1 MGLLSRLKARTT
13 PQGARTSAQ
22 VAEQTVIA
30 RYQLTSGPNGTS
42 TDIHSL
48 ATLEDRLVRA
58 IGDARAG
65 EFDGNEF
72 GAGEVTLFAYGPD
85 ADRLFAAMEPIL
97 RSFPARPAQVL
108 LRYGALEDDQAPSVL
123 VEL

>member
-1 MGLLSRLKARTT
+1 MGLLSRLKARTAST
-13 PQGARTSAQ
+13 ELP
-22 VAEQTVIA
+22 VAEHTVIA

-48 ATLEDRLVRA
+48 ATLEDRLVQA
-58 IGDARAG
+58 IREARAG

-72 GAGEVTLFAYGPD
+72 GTGEVTLFAYGPD

-108 LRYGALEDDQAPSVL
+108 LRYGALEDNQAPSVL
-123 VEL
+123 VDL

>member
-1 MGLLSRLKARTT
+1 MGLLSRLKAST
-13 PQGARTSAQ
+13 AASAPAE

-30 RYQLTSGPNGTS
+30 RYQLSSGPTGTS

-48 ATLEDRLVRA
+48 ATLEDRLVKA
-58 IGDARAG
+58 IREARAG

-72 GAGEVTLFAYGPD
+72 GTGEVTLFAYGPD

-108 LRYGALEDDQAPSVL
+108 LRYGALADDQAPSVL
-123 VEL
+123 IDL

>member
-1 MGLLSRLKARTT
+1 MGLLSRLKASTAANG
-13 PQGARTSAQ
+13 PAE

-30 RYQLTSGPNGTS
+30 RYQLSSGPNGTS

-48 ATLEDRLVRA
+48 ATLEDRLVKA
-58 IGDARAG
+58 IRDARAG

-72 GAGEVTLFAYGPD
+72 GTGEVTLFAYGPD

-108 LRYGALEDDQAPSVL
+108 LRYGALADEQAPSVL
-123 VEL
+123 VDL